1 MFLRSEISFYYII
14 LQLMLYDQLMVVSG
28 SSISTVAG
36 ILHEIRFIFEM
47 TVLLIFFKVGRVS
60 GGQP

>member
-47 TVLLIFFKVGRVS
+47 AVLLICFKVGRVS